1 LREGS
6 KKGAPG
12 FFWRHFRRSL
22 RRFRPS
28 TPFAADNVHKGNLTP
43 IARAQ
48 KHVWQNYQVAFP
60 KPIELKHP
68 LRLVV
73 LSDLHVGSHHADL
86 ERLANIVNE
95 ISKRKLDI
103 LILPGDFVNMQIFG
117 GGRVRPESVAKVLA
131 PLTQRIPTFAVLGN
145 HDSQYGLEHVESSL
159 TAVGVTVLRN
169 SWSRCSTSAGDIFI
183 VGLEDEST
191 GSPNFTGASIGI
203 PKNAPLLVI
212 AHDPASFSQIP
223 DQPLIVISGHT
234 HGGQVRLPWVG
245 AVVNASA
252 APLAWSHG
260 YIRLGLRHLIV
271 SAGIG
276 TSVVPIRFRCPPE
289 INEIELSSLP

>member
-1 LREGS
+1 LKEGS
-6 KKGAPG
+6 RGAPG
-12 FFWRHFRRSL
+12 IFWRHFRSSL
-22 RRFRPS
+22 HRFRPS
-28 TPFAADNVHKGNLTP
+28 TPFATDSAHKGNLTP
-43 IARAQ
+43 IAKAQ
-48 KHVWQNYQVAFP
+48 KHVWQNYRVALP
-60 KPIELKHP
+60 TAIKLKRP

-86 ERLANIVNE
+86 ERLANIVDE
-95 ISKRKLDI
+95 VSKRKFDI

-145 HDSQYGLEHVESSL
+145 HDSEYGLEHVERSL
-159 TAVGVTVLRN
+159 TAVGATILHN
-169 SWSRCSTSAGDIFI
+169 SWSKCSTSAGDIFI

-191 GSPNFTGASIGI
+191 GSPNFINASMGL
-203 PKNAPLLVI
+203 PKNVPLLVI
-212 AHDPASFSQIP
+212 AHDPASFSRIP
-223 DQPLIVISGHT
+223 DQPLVVVSGHT

-260 YIRLGLRHLIV
+260 HIKLGRRHLIV

-276 TSVVPIRFRCPPE
+276 TSVLPIRFRCPPE
-289 INEIELSSLP
+289 INAIELSSLP